1 MGLIRSSAGIDTPDL
16 QVMFVDMPLHE
27 DTLAAPDLGAGYPIV
42 IALMRPGGA
51 SLMKGRKYVR
61 RR

>member
-1 MGLIRSSAGIDTPDL
+1 IDTPDL
-16 QVMFVDMPLHE
+16 QAMFVDMPLHE